1 MKKTRLS
8 GLVFFSV
15 AYMWYDERIEH
26 IGFLGIWSLCNKGND
41 YEKKKEIF
49 AYKTTYDV
57 TFNLDQVI
65 FRR

>member
-26 IGFLGIWSLCNKGND
+26 IGFYRYGRYVIEVLIM
-41 YEKKKEIF
+41 KKEVF
-49 AYKTTYDV
+49 TYETTYDV
-57 TFNLDQVI
+57 AYKIDELMFI
-65 FRR
+65 G